1 MYKKDRR
8 ISDKQFYLRYLI
20 DYTEKS
26 FARKLLG
33 EIQADTPNT
42 SRKIKSILLNIA
54 KIRNKF
60 TSVVD
65 ERLFIPIGIS
75 LVVRAFNKWLDKNYW
90 RNFRAIH
97 LMLNLRKPDLKIKME
112 YTWLSFTRDLGV
124 HRDNATNL
132 PERFIFD
139 AVVYDGL
146 AERYTIK
153 KMILT
158 TRHIKIVY

>member
-1 MYKKDRR
+1 MYKKNRR

-75 LVVRAFNKWLDKNYW
+75 LVVRAFNN
-90 RNFRAIH
+90 
-97 LMLNLRKPDLKIKME
+97 
-112 YTWLSFTRDLGV
+112 
-124 HRDNATNL
+124 
-132 PERFIFD
+132 
-139 AVVYDGL
+139 
-146 AERYTIK
+146 
-153 KMILT
+153 
-158 TRHIKIVY
+158 

>member
-33 EIQADTPNT
+33 EIQADIPNT
-42 SRKIKSILLNIA
+42 SKKTKSILLNIA

-75 LVVRAFNKWLDKNYW
+75 LVVRAFNN
-90 RNFRAIH
+90 
-97 LMLNLRKPDLKIKME
+97 
-112 YTWLSFTRDLGV
+112 
-124 HRDNATNL
+124 
-132 PERFIFD
+132 
-139 AVVYDGL
+139 
-146 AERYTIK
+146 
-153 KMILT
+153 
-158 TRHIKIVY
+158 